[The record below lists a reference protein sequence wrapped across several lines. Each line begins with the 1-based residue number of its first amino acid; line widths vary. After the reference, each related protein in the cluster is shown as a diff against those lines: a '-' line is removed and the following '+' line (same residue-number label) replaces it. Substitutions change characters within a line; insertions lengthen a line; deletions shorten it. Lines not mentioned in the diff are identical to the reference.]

1 MHYQVVCYQVQVNIL
16 GLLVLIFNLVS
27 CRIKG
32 QLSVCYAQK
41 VNSHI
46 FSDKSCLIKVLGHM
60 SDEVLYLKFEEMLVH
75 N

>member
-1 MHYQVVCYQVQVNIL
+1 ML
-16 GLLVLIFNLVS
+16 
-27 CRIKG
+27 G